1 MEEWR
6 GYLLGDESI
15 FTFTRGCIDFRD
27 PTAVFRLKQR
37 GRRLAEIWV
46 KGAFTIGREQ
56 RSELLAFLAGYFVAF
71 GMRGPQRAMRANLV
85 QWVFHRAT
93 ELLASDDR
101 FSKCANRF
109 HEKYAIVQSRVM
121 D

>member
-1 MEEWR
+1 MGQGSLHYWSRTTER
-6 GYLLGDESI
+6 
-15 FTFTRGCIDFRD
+15 
-27 PTAVFRLKQR
+27 TACFPGRL
-37 GRRLAEIWV
+37 
-46 KGAFTIGREQ
+46 
-56 RSELLAFLAGYFVAF
+56 FVAF

-101 FSKCANRF
+101 FSKRANRF